1 MGLIHIYCGDG
12 KGKTTASMGLAVR
25 AAGAGMRVHI
35 VQLLKGSKTAELES
49 LALIPNIRVTRPD
62 RNYGFTFSMTD
73 EDKAAITKCHNALL
87 EEALREMKNDEIDM
101 LVIDEFCA
109 GYNCGL
115 VDKALADEII
125 LHKPEKCELVLTGRD
140 PEQKYVDAADYVSEI
155 RAVKHPYEKG
165 IDARRGIAIISR
177 MKYINRWGLMRNTI
191 NENISEHSLETAFI
205 AHVLA
210 LYRNVRFGGNVDPER
225 AALLAMYH
233 DATEI
238 ITGDLPTPVKYY
250 NAEIKAEYD
259 KVEKMAEEK
268 LLSYLPEDLRGYYA
282 PLFSKTE
289 EDKELWVLVKAAD
302 KLSALIKC
310 IEERQMGNS
319 DFTEAEKSTL
329 QAVHDMALPEAEEFI
344 SEFLSAYH
352 LTLDG
357 QAK

>member
-1 MGLIHIYCGDG
+1 M
-12 KGKTTASMGLAVR
+12 
-25 AAGAGMRVHI
+25 
-35 VQLLKGSKTAELES
+35 Q
-49 LALIPNIRVTRPD
+49 
-62 RNYGFTFSMTD
+62 
-73 EDKAAITKCHNALL
+73 
-87 EEALREMKNDEIDM
+87 
-101 LVIDEFCA
+101 
-109 GYNCGL
+109 
-115 VDKALADEII
+115 
-125 LHKPEKCELVLTGRD
+125 
-140 PEQKYVDAADYVSEI
+140 EQKFF
-155 RAVKHPYEKG
+155 
-165 IDARRGIAIISR
+165 AIISR

-352 LTLDG
+352 LTIAG
-357 QAK
+357 QTK

>member
-1 MGLIHIYCGDG
+1 M
-12 KGKTTASMGLAVR
+12 KR
-25 AAGAGMRVHI
+25 ALTHAG
-35 VQLLKGSKTAELES
+35 ELS
-49 LALIPNIRVTRPD
+49 SDLQQ
-62 RNYGFTFSMTD
+62 
-73 EDKAAITKCHNALL
+73 
-87 EEALREMKNDEIDM
+87 
-101 LVIDEFCA
+101 
-109 GYNCGL
+109 
-115 VDKALADEII
+115 I
-125 LHKPEKCELVLTGRD
+125 LHRKKNFMQ
-140 PEQKYVDAADYVSEI
+140 EQKFF
-155 RAVKHPYEKG
+155 
-165 IDARRGIAIISR
+165 AIISR

-250 NAEIKAEYD
+250 NADIKAEYD

-268 LLSYLPEDLRGYYA
+268 LLSYLPEDLREYYA

>member
-1 MGLIHIYCGDG
+1 M
-12 KGKTTASMGLAVR
+12 
-25 AAGAGMRVHI
+25 
-35 VQLLKGSKTAELES
+35 Q
-49 LALIPNIRVTRPD
+49 
-62 RNYGFTFSMTD
+62 
-73 EDKAAITKCHNALL
+73 
-87 EEALREMKNDEIDM
+87 
-101 LVIDEFCA
+101 
-109 GYNCGL
+109 
-115 VDKALADEII
+115 
-125 LHKPEKCELVLTGRD
+125 
-140 PEQKYVDAADYVSEI
+140 EQKFF
-155 RAVKHPYEKG
+155 
-165 IDARRGIAIISR
+165 AIISR

-289 EDKELWVLVKAAD
+289 EDNELWVLVKAAD

>member
-1 MGLIHIYCGDG
+1 M
-12 KGKTTASMGLAVR
+12 
-25 AAGAGMRVHI
+25 
-35 VQLLKGSKTAELES
+35 Q
-49 LALIPNIRVTRPD
+49 
-62 RNYGFTFSMTD
+62 
-73 EDKAAITKCHNALL
+73 
-87 EEALREMKNDEIDM
+87 
-101 LVIDEFCA
+101 
-109 GYNCGL
+109 
-115 VDKALADEII
+115 
-125 LHKPEKCELVLTGRD
+125 
-140 PEQKYVDAADYVSEI
+140 EQKFF
-155 RAVKHPYEKG
+155 
-165 IDARRGIAIISR
+165 AIISR

-282 PLFSKTE
+282 PLFSKNE
-289 EDKELWVLVKAAD
+289 EDRELWVLVKAAD

-319 DFTEAEKSTL
+319 DFTVAEKSTL

>member
-1 MGLIHIYCGDG
+1 M
-12 KGKTTASMGLAVR
+12 
-25 AAGAGMRVHI
+25 
-35 VQLLKGSKTAELES
+35 Q
-49 LALIPNIRVTRPD
+49 
-62 RNYGFTFSMTD
+62 
-73 EDKAAITKCHNALL
+73 
-87 EEALREMKNDEIDM
+87 
-101 LVIDEFCA
+101 
-109 GYNCGL
+109 
-115 VDKALADEII
+115 
-125 LHKPEKCELVLTGRD
+125 
-140 PEQKYVDAADYVSEI
+140 EQKFF
-155 RAVKHPYEKG
+155 
-165 IDARRGIAIISR
+165 AIISR

-210 LYRNVRFGGNVDPER
+210 LYRNVRFGGNVDSER
-225 AALLAMYH
+225 ASLLAMYH

>member
-1 MGLIHIYCGDG
+1 M
-12 KGKTTASMGLAVR
+12 KR
-25 AAGAGMRVHI
+25 ALTHAG
-35 VQLLKGSKTAELES
+35 ELS
-49 LALIPNIRVTRPD
+49 SDLQQ
-62 RNYGFTFSMTD
+62 
-73 EDKAAITKCHNALL
+73 
-87 EEALREMKNDEIDM
+87 
-101 LVIDEFCA
+101 
-109 GYNCGL
+109 
-115 VDKALADEII
+115 I
-125 LHKPEKCELVLTGRD
+125 LHRKKNFMQ
-140 PEQKYVDAADYVSEI
+140 EQKFF
-155 RAVKHPYEKG
+155 
-165 IDARRGIAIISR
+165 AIISR

-282 PLFSKTE
+282 PLFSKTD

>member
-1 MGLIHIYCGDG
+1 
-12 KGKTTASMGLAVR
+12 
-25 AAGAGMRVHI
+25 
-35 VQLLKGSKTAELES
+35 
-49 LALIPNIRVTRPD
+49 
-62 RNYGFTFSMTD
+62 
-73 EDKAAITKCHNALL
+73 
-87 EEALREMKNDEIDM
+87 
-101 LVIDEFCA
+101 
-109 GYNCGL
+109 
-115 VDKALADEII
+115 
-125 LHKPEKCELVLTGRD
+125 
-140 PEQKYVDAADYVSEI
+140 
-155 RAVKHPYEKG
+155 
-165 IDARRGIAIISR
+165 

-282 PLFSKTE
+282 PLFSKPE

-302 KLSALIKC
+302 KLSIRISAGTALTKTI
-310 IEERQMGNS
+310 I
-319 DFTEAEKSTL
+319 
-329 QAVHDMALPEAEEFI
+329 
-344 SEFLSAYH
+344 
-352 LTLDG
+352 
-357 QAK
+357 